1 MSDKYFNTMQQAAS
15 LGYNGDPEIQK
26 ANKLG
31 SVLPMK
37 VILVNSYDQ
46 DSDPYYVNIRLE
58 CTLDPDLL
66 NFAEQEVKKLSYE
79 LSLEEKK
86 SNFTEVNVSKIYDTV
101 VKSVK
106 YDDDMKRNCGDLS
119 IDLVSDHHFLE
130 YDKDTLMLKMIG
142 SVTDLARV
150 YKDSK
155 LVATLMNKA
164 MPVDIEAEFT
174 PCALTGLGFEV
185 ATLHV

>member
-1 MSDKYFNTMQQAAS
+1 MQQVAS

-31 SVLPMK
+31 SILPMK

-58 CTLDPDLL
+58 CILDPDLL

-130 YDKDTLMLKMIG
+130 YDKDTFMLKMIG